1 LRSKSPKGGLKP
13 IRFDPSFTAEFPGAS
28 REAAESMTNVVR
40 TTTEL
45 LAELDRR
52 RRAVSHL
59 STAAIQVLAIVEDE
73 PLPPH
78 VIVDRMLV
86 TSGTMTSLL
95 DRLETKGLVRRTS
108 HPDDRRKILVQITDL
123 GRDILDLVLP
133 LTHAFSRA
141 LFSAL
146 SNNQQEEL
154 IEMLTRIRSRVQ
166 ELRSAPLEASKGRNK
181 ARPS

>member
-1 LRSKSPKGGLKP
+1 MRSKSPKGGLKP

-59 STAAIQVLAIVEDE
+59 SAAAIQVLAIVEDD

-78 VIVDRMLV
+78 VIVARMLV

-95 DRLETKGLVRRTS
+95 DRLETKGLVRRTN
-108 HPDDRRKILVQITDL
+108 HPDDRRKILVQITDT
-123 GRDILDLVLP
+123 GRDILDVVLP

-141 LFSAL
+141 LFSGF
-146 SNNQQEEL
+146 SKQEHEQL
-154 IEMLTRIRSRVQ
+154 TQALTRIRSRVR
-166 ELRSAPLEASKGRNK
+166 ELRDAPLEASKGRNK

>member
-1 LRSKSPKGGLKP
+1 LTSPKDGLKP
-13 IRFDPSFTAEFPGAS
+13 IRFDPSFTTEFPGAS
-28 REAAESMTNVVR
+28 REAAESMTNLVR

-59 STAAIQVLAIVEDE
+59 SAAAIQILAIVEDE

-108 HPDDRRKILVQITDL
+108 HPDDRRKILIEISDT
-123 GRDILDLVLP
+123 GRDILDVVLP
-133 LTHAFSRA
+133 VTHAFSRA
-141 LFSAL
+141 LFSGFPK
-146 SNNQQEEL
+146 QEQEQL
-154 IEMLTRIRSRVQ
+154 IKVLTRIRGRVR
-166 ELRSAPLEASKGRNK
+166 EFRDAPAEAGKGRNK

>member
-1 LRSKSPKGGLKP
+1 
-13 IRFDPSFTAEFPGAS
+13 
-28 REAAESMTNVVR
+28 
-40 TTTEL
+40 
-45 LAELDRR
+45 
-52 RRAVSHL
+52 
-59 STAAIQVLAIVEDE
+59 
-73 PLPPH
+73 
-78 VIVDRMLV
+78 
-86 TSGTMTSLL
+86 MTSLL

-108 HPDDRRKILVQITDL
+108 HPDDRRKILVQITDP